1 MIKKLIREVMLD
13 INIVVLLVLMLTI
26 VVPFFYWV
34 IVGRS
39 LTNLIFKNMKKTILF
54 NN

>member
-1 MIKKLIREVMLD
+1 MIKKLFREIMLN

-26 VVPFFYWV
+26 VVPFFYWI
-34 IVGRS
+34 IVGKS
-39 LTNLIFKNMKKTILF
+39 LTNLIFKYMKKTMLF